1 MELTVQDVSG
11 YDGVPDNV
19 AIRDWV
25 AAALGAEDINVTV
38 RIVDEEEMTELNQRY
53 RHKTGS
59 TNVLSF
65 PYEKLPSVETNFLGD
80 IVVCAPVVERE
91 AREQNKTQLSHWA
104 HMVVHG
110 ALHLQGYD
118 HENDEQA
125 AEMERLETS
134 ILMQLGFPAPY
145 AIA

>member
-1 MELTVQDVSG
+1 MELTIQDVSG

-118 HENDEQA
+118 H
-125 AEMERLETS
+125 
-134 ILMQLGFPAPY
+134 
-145 AIA
+145 